1 MSKPKTEAEVEI
13 LDPNEKVEY
22 YAPLLSGR
30 VQKDIIVIV
39 NGESLQLKRGMKH
52 MIKRKFVEALE
63 NANEQTMSIYNT
75 TAEIK
80 RKGEKPLADM

>member
-1 MSKPKTEAEVEI
+1 MSEKKEKTVAKV
-13 LDPNEKVEY
+13 DPNEKVEY
-22 YAPLLSGR
+22 FAPLLSGR
-30 VQKDIIVIV
+30 TQKDIFVCV

-75 TAEIK
+75 IADTK
-80 RKGEKPLADM
+80 KKGEKPLADM